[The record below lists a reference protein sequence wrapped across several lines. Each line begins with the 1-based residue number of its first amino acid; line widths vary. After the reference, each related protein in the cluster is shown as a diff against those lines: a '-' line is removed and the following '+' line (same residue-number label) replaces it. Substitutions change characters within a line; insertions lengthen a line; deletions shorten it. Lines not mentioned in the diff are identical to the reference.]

1 MTMIMI
7 ILFIGGFAAWL
18 SEGWHRNLPRLIAL
32 ASCAIAGLFLIPL
45 ILKPS
50 GEYIVM
56 AGVGS
61 TWIEHIEIAWIPRFG
76 INFVLGLDGLSLLM
90 VGLTIFLG
98 FVAVIASWD
107 EIDHRPGFFQFNL
120 LWTLAGVVGVFV
132 ALDLF
137 LFFFLWE
144 VMLIPMYFLIAI
156 WGHENKSYAA
166 MKFFLFTQVSGLIM
180 LVAILALA
188 LTNSSLTGN
197 LTFNYFELLGH
208 SLPKDISFWLM
219 CGFFVAFV
227 VKLPGF
233 PFHTWLPD
241 AHTQAPTAASVLLA
255 GILLK
260 TGAYGLIRF
269 TVPLFPEA
277 ASQISVLAM
286 SLGAAGILYGA
297 LLAFAQTDFKRL
309 VAYSSVSHMGFVLV
323 GVFAWTELSIQ
334 GSVMQMVAHGFSTAA
349 LFMMAG
355 ALQQRLHTRDM
366 TIMGGLWQEAPRMGA
381 IAMFFVIA
389 SLGMP
394 GLGNFVGEFLILMG
408 AFGVNKAITIIAT
421 LGLVAGAIY
430 ALMAMQKVFQ
440 GERAKII
447 GMQDFGG
454 RELSAMIPMML
465 GLTFIGVYPQP
476 VFDLIEPA
484 LATLYQLTEINPA
497 EWIGAAR

>member
-1 MTMIMI
+1 
-7 ILFIGGFAAWL
+7 
-18 SEGWHRNLPRLIAL
+18 
-32 ASCAIAGLFLIPL
+32 
-45 ILKPS
+45 
-50 GEYIVM
+50 
-56 AGVGS
+56 
-61 TWIEHIEIAWIPRFG
+61 FG
-76 INFVLGLDGLSLLM
+76 INFVFALDGLSLLM
-90 VGLTIFLG
+90 VGLTLFLG
-98 FVAVIASWD
+98 FVAVISSWD

-137 LFFFLWE
+137 LFFFFWE

-166 MKFFLFTQVSGLIM
+166 MKFFLFTQISGLIM
-180 LVAILALA
+180 LVAILVLV
-188 LTNSSLTGN
+188 LTNSSISGN
-197 LTFNYFELLGH
+197 LTFNYFDLLGH
-208 SLPKDISFWLM
+208 RLPEDMSFWLM

-277 ASQISVLAM
+277 ATQISVLAM
-286 SLGAAGILYGA
+286 TLGAVGILYGA

-323 GVFAWTELSIQ
+323 GVFAWTELTIQ

-349 LFMMAG
+349 LFMTAG
-355 ALQQRLHTRDM
+355 AVQQRLHTRDM
-366 TIMGGLWQEAPRMGA
+366 TLMGGLWQEAPRMGA
-381 IAMFFVIA
+381 IAMFFIIA

-408 AFGVNKAITIIAT
+408 AFSVNKVITIIAT
-421 LGLVAGAIY
+421 LGLVTGAIY
-430 ALMAMQKVFQ
+430 ALIAMQKVFQ
-440 GERAKII
+440 GERDKII

-454 RELSAMIPMML
+454 RELSA
-465 GLTFIGVYPQP
+465 
-476 VFDLIEPA
+476 
-484 LATLYQLTEINPA
+484 
-497 EWIGAAR
+497 